1 MESKTE
7 SPLSRAWKEFK
18 DSFRYAVEAKA
29 GKFSLDIYLNR
40 LSDSIDDYIKKEQV
54 KENSQFKSGYMEV
67 SAEEGNVVNFSI
79 HLNFLAQ
86 DGANV
91 EKILCKS
98 IAASAFTE
106 DTLPKLQEGKKK
118 YDIDAP
124 EG

>member
-18 DSFRYAVEAKA
+18 DSFRYAAEAKA
-29 GKFSLDIYLNR
+29 GKFSLDTYLNR
-40 LSDSIDDYIKKEQV
+40 LSDSIDDYIKKEQT
-54 KENSQFKSGYMEV
+54 KENSQFQSGYMEV
-67 SAEEGNVVNFSI
+67 SAEEGNVNFFI

-98 IAASAFTE
+98 IDGSAFTE

-118 YDIDAP
+118 YGIDAP